1 MMMRKET
8 IIKQRDAFRN
18 GETHGKSI
26 KALGVAVL
34 TGLHLT
40 EDFSEISKE
49 FDMTPEE
56 VRNISVITRNRW
68 WKDSKPTIPDIDK
81 LYYEYLRSTIEETGS
96 TDTLHIMMCEPPN
109 RLELTYCPVDRFIFS
124 KSIENSCDYFR
135 IADNFVSELSAEQL
149 VVYAFGGNEQTEF
162 AIGPLVASCVKYKK
176 NLIIKFFLYPIYYR
190 GFNKEQ
196 RYIFK

>member
-1 MMMRKET
+1 MVMRDET
-8 IIKQRDAFRN
+8 MIKQREAFRK
-18 GETHGKSI
+18 GETRGNYI
-26 KALGVAVL
+26 KLLGVAVL
-34 TGLHLT
+34 CELNITK
-40 EDFSEISKE
+40 DFSAVSSH

-68 WKDSKPTIPDIDK
+68 WKYSKPTIPDIDQ
-81 LYYEYLRSTIEETGS
+81 LYYEYLRNTIKETGS
-96 TDTLHIMMCEPPN
+96 DTVHIMMCEPPN